1 MAVGGPAMRYYS
13 ILIEPNLLENNFI
26 YGVPDADQSS
36 NHVSWAQ
43 ISLIWR

>member
-1 MAVGGPAMRYYS
+1 
-13 ILIEPNLLENNFI
+13 LENNFI